1 MPKIMLFAHDTE
13 YVYFWNDSAI
23 PGPNPIQNFVIIH
36 SSLELSTQKIE
47 KKKKR
52 KKETTL
58 WSTDRIRISKQTR
71 LISWAQD
78 EELDILQTSVH
89 NFQAKNKGI

>member
-23 PGPNPIQNFVIIH
+23 PGPNPMQDFVIIH

-47 KKKKR
+47 KKKK
-52 KKETTL
+52 KKRNYCTILNCSARGVTC
-58 WSTDRIRISKQTR
+58 DHV
-71 LISWAQD
+71 D
-78 EELDILQTSVH
+78 EFVLPARCNVTWDMSENSA
-89 NFQAKNKGI
+89 N